1 MFQRSLFLA
10 ITIWVLISILLNVV
24 VILNTREN
32 SALGGRYH
40 GQTPSVKPF
49 IYLTQTES
57 CLPSNLASAAEIGNS
72 STCRCGVIVLSYR
85 EECKE
90 RTPSH
95 INYMFQPQSTFA
107 SGRNLLY
114 YAARTRK
121 SGYHYY
127 IFLDDDVSLKFNIF
141 TPPEMKELQ
150 PFRVMEDWLLDY
162 EPVVGVLDYQVHN
175 GAETLL
181 ERRRRN
187 CGMNATVTVL
197 PTIFYDQIL
206 NAYHYKAIDHILPYP
221 TLYDNMSWYV
231 TGKRV
236 MSVVELKFRG
246 QGLLFTPVTVC
257 NKQHRRYPKNIH
269 PEGGVMNK
277 IWRKFIEEI
286 QLSAPTIYQNQSL
299 FKTFKEGLWGYVENS
314 PTYCMEVI
322 PHQPI
327 VPFAHFNHSN
337 VYS

>member
-10 ITIWVLISILLNVV
+10 ITIWILISILLTVV
-24 VILNTREN
+24 VILNTREK
-32 SALGGRYH
+32 SGLGERYH
-40 GQTPSVKPF
+40 GQNTSVKPF
-49 IYLTQTES
+49 IYLLQTES
-57 CLPSNLASAAEIGNS
+57 CLPLNLASAAEIGNT
-72 STCRCGVIVLSYR
+72 STCRCDVIVLSYR

-90 RTPSH
+90 HTPSH
-95 INYMFQPQSTFA
+95 INYMFQPQSTIP

-127 IFLDDDVSLKFNIF
+127 ILLDDDVSLKFNRF

-162 EPVVGVLDYQVHN
+162 EPVVGVLNYDEHD
-175 GAETLL
+175 GARVIL
-181 ERRRRN
+181 ERRRRI
-187 CGMNATVTVL
+187 CGMNATATVL
-197 PTIFYDQIL
+197 PTILYDQLL

-221 TLYDNMSWYV
+221 TLYDMSWQV
-231 TGKRV
+231 PAKRV
-236 MSVVELKFRG
+236 MSAVELKFRG
-246 QGLLFTPVTVC
+246 QGLLFAPVTVC
-257 NKQHRRYPKNIH
+257 NKKHRSYPRNA
-269 PEGGVMNK
+269 ERGVINQ

-299 FKTFKEGLWGYVENS
+299 FKTFKQGLWGYVNNS
-314 PTYCMEVI
+314 RTYCMDVI

-327 VPFAHFNHSN
+327 VPFAHFNQSK
-337 VYS
+337 VSL